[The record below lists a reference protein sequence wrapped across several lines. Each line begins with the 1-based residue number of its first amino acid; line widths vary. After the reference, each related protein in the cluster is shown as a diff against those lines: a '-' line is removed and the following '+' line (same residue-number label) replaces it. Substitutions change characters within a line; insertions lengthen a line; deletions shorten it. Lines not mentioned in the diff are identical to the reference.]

1 MIRLAGLF
9 NPLPR
14 ELNETLYQFEQ
25 PFICDASKFQ
35 RALGPLQPTPH
46 ADAVQRTVE
55 WFRRRYPACETNPR
69 CAPRRPQGVVGDL
82 LRDCA
87 HRGDPN
93 HTRALSR
100 ILPAAGL
107 GSKSHRGGCHLCH
120 IDCAGSNP
128 GRTTLPHVEGQR
140 RERGRRPRRGC
151 GVLQETGA
159 RRQQIEQQSHAGPFV
174 GPKPK
179 SMMVPRGARRSDQ
192 KAHPSRLEQ
201 ARRFLPSWPC
211 EFDSRHP
218 LQIIA
223 PSQGTS
229 NVAALFE
236 HADDENG
243 QAGHAYFLII
253 GARSTEVPCQ
263 A

>member
-1 MIRLAGLF
+1 LARALVTLAERDEADGQVWHLPSADPLTGRQFLTLIFEAAGHRPKIGVASRPMIRLAWLF

-35 RALGPLQPTPH
+35 RAFGPLQPTPH

-100 ILPAAGL
+100 ILPAAGSRGGREARRTGIRSPLSRRADRAGRHPHYREWKPLTGL
-107 GSKSHRGGCHLCH
+107 GS
-120 IDCAGSNP
+120 
-128 GRTTLPHVEGQR
+128 
-140 RERGRRPRRGC
+140 
-151 GVLQETGA
+151 
-159 RRQQIEQQSHAGPFV
+159 
-174 GPKPK
+174 
-179 SMMVPRGARRSDQ
+179 
-192 KAHPSRLEQ
+192 PSRPDASLRLSASLRDLVEQ
-201 ARRFLPSWPC
+201 
-211 EFDSRHP
+211 
-218 LQIIA
+218 
-223 PSQGTS
+223 
-229 NVAALFE
+229 
-236 HADDENG
+236 
-243 QAGHAYFLII
+243 YF
-253 GARSTEVPCQ
+253 Q
-263 A
+263 